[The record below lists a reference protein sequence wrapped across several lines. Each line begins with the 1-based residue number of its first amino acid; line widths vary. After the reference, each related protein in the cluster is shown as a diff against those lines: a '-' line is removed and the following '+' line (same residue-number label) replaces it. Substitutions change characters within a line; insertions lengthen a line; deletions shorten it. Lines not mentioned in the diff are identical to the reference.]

1 MYGGRNLLEILRFLL
16 AGGSC
21 LLLELGVLYALTE
34 AAGLHYLYSA
44 ALAFTLSVIVNYL
57 MCRYWVFQ
65 GARQQSAKA
74 AAVFIGSSLAGLGLN
89 QLCMWLFVE
98 MAGLWYMA
106 AKLLAAVVVTA
117 WNYVLKRYA
126 LTRL

>member
-1 MYGGRNLLEILRFLL
+1 MGRNLLEILRFLL

-21 LLLELGVLYALTE
+21 LLLELGALYALTE

-57 MCRYWVFQ
+57 LCRYWVFQ

-74 AAVFIGSSLAGLGLN
+74 AAIFIGSSLAGLGLN

-98 MAGLWYMA
+98 LAGLWYMA
-106 AKLLAAVVVTA
+106 AKLLAAAVVTV
-117 WNYVLKRYA
+117 WNYVLKRHA
-126 LTRL
+126 LTRV

>member
-1 MYGGRNLLEILRFLL
+1 MTLGRNLLEILRFLL

-74 AAVFIGSSLAGLGLN
+74 VAVFIGSSLSGLALN
-89 QLCMWLFVE
+89 QLCMWMLVE

-117 WNYVLKRYA
+117 WNYVLKRHA
-126 LTRL
+126 LTKL

>member
-1 MYGGRNLLEILRFLL
+1 MGGKRNLLEILRFLL

-57 MCRYWVFQ
+57 MCRYWVFK

>member
-1 MYGGRNLLEILRFLL
+1 MGRNLLEILRFLL

-21 LLLELGVLYALTE
+21 LLLELGALYALTE

-44 ALAFTLSVIVNYL
+44 AVAFTLSVIVNYL
-57 MCRYWVFQ
+57 LCRYWVFQ

>member
-1 MYGGRNLLEILRFLL
+1 MGRNLLEILRFLL

-21 LLLELGVLYALTE
+21 LLLELGALYALTE

>member
-1 MYGGRNLLEILRFLL
+1 LGRNLLEILRFLL

-21 LLLELGVLYALTE
+21 LLLELGVLYTLTE

>member
-1 MYGGRNLLEILRFLL
+1 MGRNLLEILRFLL

-21 LLLELGVLYALTE
+21 LLLELGALYALTE

-65 GARQQSAKA
+65 GAGQQSAKA

>member
-1 MYGGRNLLEILRFLL
+1 LGRNLLEILRFLL

-21 LLLELGVLYALTE
+21 LLLELGALYALTE

>member
-1 MYGGRNLLEILRFLL
+1 MTLGRNLLEILRFLL

-57 MCRYWVFQ
+57 LCRYWVFQ